1 MSDDTQQMVFS
12 IEKLYVKDMSLEVP
26 GAPQV
31 FMQPEQ
37 PQLEVQIE
45 HQVTA
50 IDEAMFEVALIITVS
65 AKSGEKTLFLVEV
78 TQAGIFQIRNI
89 PEDSIGPILG
99 IVCPNTLF
107 PYAREAISDA
117 VTRAG
122 FPPVVLQPVSFE
134 TLYQQR
140 LAEQQAAGGGDDGPR
155 IQIAH

>member
-50 IDEAMFEVALIITVS
+50 INEAMFEVALIITVS
-65 AKSGEKTLFLVEV
+65 AKSEDKTLFLVEV

>member
-50 IDEAMFEVALIITVS
+50 INEAMFEVALIISVML
-65 AKSGEKTLFLVEV
+65 AGGPEK
-78 TQAGIFQIRNI
+78 AGLARDTIFAAVMI
-89 PEDSIGPILG
+89 
-99 IVCPNTLF
+99 IVNGVVVWNQGRSTGAHPGRVL
-107 PYAREAISDA
+107 
-117 VTRAG
+117 TRAK
-122 FPPVVLQPVSFE
+122 
-134 TLYQQR
+134 
-140 LAEQQAAGGGDDGPR
+140 A
-155 IQIAH
+155 